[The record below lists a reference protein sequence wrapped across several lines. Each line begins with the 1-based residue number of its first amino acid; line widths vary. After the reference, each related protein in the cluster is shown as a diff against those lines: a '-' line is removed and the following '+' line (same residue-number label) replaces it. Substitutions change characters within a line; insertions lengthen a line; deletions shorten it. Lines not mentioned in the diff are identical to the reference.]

1 MALLELNAV
10 ARYFGGVKAVDGL
23 DLKVEQGAV
32 FGLIGPNGSGK
43 STTVNLIT
51 GVYGLSAGSVQFDG
65 QDISETPIHRRLGLG
80 ISRTFQ
86 NIRLFG
92 RLTVWQN
99 LWVAQNS
106 QADQRRQRF
115 LGCWSSQAWRTKP
128 MSWPPIS
135 RSETSASSNSRG
147 PCLPIPSSF
156 CWTSLP
162 RE

>member
-65 QDISETPIHRRLGLG
+65 QDIS
-80 ISRTFQ
+80 
-86 NIRLFG
+86 
-92 RLTVWQN
+92 
-99 LWVAQNS
+99 
-106 QADQRRQRF
+106 
-115 LGCWSSQAWRTKP
+115 
-128 MSWPPIS
+128 
-135 RSETSASSNSRG
+135 
-147 PCLPIPSSF
+147 
-156 CWTSLP
+156 
-162 RE
+162 

>member
-86 NIRLFG
+86 NIR
-92 RLTVWQN
+92 
-99 LWVAQNS
+99 
-106 QADQRRQRF
+106 
-115 LGCWSSQAWRTKP
+115 TKP

-135 RSETSASSNSRG
+135 RSETSASSSSRG
-147 PCLPIPSSF
+147 PCLPTPSSF
-156 CWTSLP
+156 CWTSRP